1 MTPNPGGSASRLVT
15 RREAEPLLGYAR
27 GSLKAVMQQQR
38 GRWPTPVACRIKGR
52 ALLYDL
58 EELRA
63 AAHGGSG
70 DVRSRRRAGADAD
83 GLVTC
88 LSCGDRYRSLGPHL
102 ARAHHMTAAEYRAEH
117 RLPATTA
124 LMATDVRAA
133 LSRARTSAMAE
144 DPGLIDR
151 MRSAAPP
158 QQELSRRSAES
169 RAGTD
174 DLPTVRAARA
184 AAGRQTLPAAQRA
197 RRVALE
203 AQARAAGYA
212 SVAAAIE
219 ATRHL
224 SSRAAAARIGISA
237 STVKRWRRRSE
248 LA

>member
-1 MTPNPGGSASRLVT
+1 MTPAPDGSASRLVT
-15 RREAEPLLGYAR
+15 RREAEPLLGYAP

-38 GRWPTPVACRIKGR
+38 GRWPAPVACRLKGR
-52 ALLYDL
+52 ALLYGL

-63 AAHGGSG
+63 VAHGGSR

-88 LSCGDRYRSLGPHL
+88 LSCGHRYRSLGPHL

-124 LMATDVRAA
+124 LMATDVRSA
-133 LSRARTSAMAE
+133 LSRARTSAMADDTE
-144 DPGLIDR
+144 LVDR
-151 MRSAAPP
+151 MRSAALPR
-158 QQELSRRSAES
+158 QELARRSAEG

-184 AAGRQTLPAAQRA
+184 AAARQTLPAAQRA
-197 RRVALE
+197 RREALE

-224 SSRAAAARIGISA
+224 SSRAAATRIGIGA
-237 STVKRWRRRSE
+237 STVKRWRRRWE
-248 LA
+248 HG